1 MRTHLLVVAMCALT
15 GCGASVQP
23 TPTAPP
29 QVPAAQD
36 EVAARAAWDA
46 AMKLRFAGDTLGSDR
61 ALVELAAR
69 HPDTRYG
76 RAAVSGSGAGLFA
89 VGLAGVGA
97 AVAVPAFKN
106 YQLRGQTAEARGQ
119 LALMEQALVDYAE
132 RECAR
137 LGKAC
142 AKRLELPA
150 STPLTPELSVCA
162 VGATEQTSG
171 TEAWNAPGWRALG
184 VAVTTPSRFQYQLE
198 SMGRGA
204 GARIVLRAVGDMDC
218 DGAQTTFERSGVVTA
233 DGRLEMAPPVE
244 AIEPIE

>member
-1 MRTHLLVVAMCALT
+1 MRTHPILVAMFALA

-29 QVPAAQD
+29 QLSTAQD

-61 ALVELAAR
+61 ALIELAAR

-97 AVAVPAFKN
+97 AVAVPAFKK

-119 LALMEQALVDYAE
+119 LALMEQALIDYAE

-150 STPLTPELSVCA
+150 STPLTPELPVCA
-162 VGATEQTSG
+162 VGATEQSSG
-171 TEAWNAPGWRALG
+171 PQAWTAPGWRALG

-198 SMGRGA
+198 SAGRGV
-204 GARIVLRAVGDMDC
+204 GARVVLRAVGDMNC
-218 DGAQTTFERSGVVTA
+218 DGSQSTFERSGVVGT

-244 AIEPIE
+244 EIEPIE